1 MQRIAVAAAIVL
13 LTAPSFA
20 SVIDIDLFIPIVGRG
35 HQAGGR
41 IYDTTLWLTNSGDD
55 AARVTLQFLHA
66 SQPNPSPHQLVLTL
80 APGMTRVFDPI
91 GPEILGA
98 PEGVGAVRIRSDHPI
113 LASARTTSRLESETM
128 ARAVATT
135 FNAVPA
141 RYAIGNGQTSI
152 AQGVTLSDN
161 PVERYRVY
169 VVETAGQPLTY
180 VIGILDA
187 NGKTLTQKSFYIAP
201 MEERVIDVG
210 DEFPNVRADHA
221 LVRLRGVNGNGRIIF
236 AGAQI
241 ARESQDG
248 NSFEMSYANE
258 PRLRIPLPEVI
269 VYIAVALAI
278 IAAAVVY
285 RR

>member
-1 MQRIAVAAAIVL
+1 MRRLAGAVTIVL
-13 LTAPSFA
+13 LALPVFCA
-20 SVIDIDLFIPIVGRG
+20 SSDIDLLIPIVGHG

-41 IYDTTLWLTNSGDD
+41 IYDTTLWITNPGDD
-55 AARVTLQFLHA
+55 PARATIQFLHA
-66 SQPNPSPHQLVLTL
+66 SQANPSPHHLDLTL
-80 APGMTRVFDPI
+80 APGATRVFDPI
-91 GPEILGA
+91 GADILGA
-98 PEGVGAVRIRSDHPI
+98 PDGVGALRIRSDHP
-113 LASARTTSRLESETM
+113 LLGAARTTSRLESETM

-152 AQGVTLSDN
+152 AQGVTLTDN
-161 PVERYRVY
+161 PTERYRVY

-187 NGKTLTQKSFYIAP
+187 KGKTITQKAFYIAP
-201 MEERVIDVG
+201 FEERVVDLG
-210 DEFPNVRADHA
+210 DEFASVRTDHA
-221 LVRLRGVNGNGRIIF
+221 LVRLRGVNGNGRIVF

-248 NSFEMSYANE
+248 NSFEMSFINE
-258 PRLRIPLPEVI
+258 PRVRMPAPEVV

-278 IAAAVVY
+278 IVAAVVF